1 MKRSAKPERV
11 ALATSIVEA
20 FSAGDWK
27 RLRAEV
33 ADDLEFRASGTAAEF
48 HDADAFVAYLEGV
61 RSGLPDIHCEVVEST
76 SSGSVVILGIEWT
89 GTHLGTLKTAAGDI
103 PPSGRVVRASS
114 QWMFR
119 VDRGRV
125 TSIRALDTLGV
136 LGQFGRPDETRP

>member
-1 MKRSAKPERV
+1 MTRSGKPERI
-11 ALATSIVEA
+11 ALATSVVEA
-20 FSAGDWK
+20 FSAGDWD

-48 HDADAFVAYLEGV
+48 HDADAFVAHLEGV
-61 RSGLPDIHCEVVEST
+61 RAGLPDIRCKVVEST

-89 GTHLGTLKTAAGDI
+89 GTHSGTLTTAVGDI
-103 PPSGRVVRASS
+103 APSGRVVRATT

-125 TSIRALDTLGV
+125 TSIRALDTLGI